1 MELTWQRIDLRL
13 KRPFVTAAAV
23 RTDKQT
29 IWVRIAHQGVE
40 GWGEAVP
47 TDLYGQSLES
57 AERTLSKVAQILT
70 DAVEPIEPVID
81 RLLAEFDD
89 QRATVAAIDAA
100 LHDWLAKSHGQSVA
114 GMLGLNP
121 RNAPLT
127 SVTLGIDAPEIMLEK
142 MREMAEFP
150 IWKVKIGTEREG
162 ETLTLIRKHSPH
174 RTLRVDANMGW
185 SADDA
190 LARLQRAREHQ
201 VELVEQ
207 PCRPDDRET
216 LSRLKRARLCPI
228 VADESCVRPAD
239 IPRIAEYVDGINI
252 KLSKCG
258 GLLEAQRMIR
268 LAREHGLAVML
279 GCMIE
284 SSLGIATAAQLAPL
298 ADWID
303 LDGHLLLAS
312 EPFTGLGGAD
322 GRLTIGAGLGYGVQ
336 LRTRNN

>member
-29 IWVRIAHQGVE
+29 IWVRISHQGVE

-57 AERTLSKVAQILT
+57 AERTLSKVASMLPGE
-70 DAVEPIEPVID
+70 VEPIEPLID
-81 RLLAEFDD
+81 RLLGQFDD

-100 LHDWLAKSHGQSVA
+100 LHDWAAKSRGKSVVA
-114 GMLGLNP
+114 MLSLNP
-121 RNAPLT
+121 QNAPLT
-127 SVTLGIDAPEIMLEK
+127 SVTLGIDAPAIMHEK

-150 IWKVKIGTEREG
+150 IWKVKIGTDREG
-162 ETLTLIRKHSPH
+162 ETLALIREHSPD

-190 LARLQRAREHQ
+190 LTRLQRAREYR

-216 LSRLKRARLCPI
+216 LGCLKRARLCPI

-239 IPRIAEYVDGINI
+239 IPRIAECVDGINI

-258 GLLEAQRMIR
+258 GLLEARRMIR

-303 LDGHLLLAS
+303 LDGHLLLAA
-312 EPFTGLGGAD
+312 EPFTGLGGAN
-322 GRLTIGAGLGYGVQ
+322 GRLTIGAGPGHGVQ
-336 LRTRNN
+336 LRTRDH